1 MEKPAF
7 HLEVSR
13 QILIDGLRLL
23 KRTVARR
30 KHEEAVLSYDAES
43 LLVEIGGGGFAV
55 PATGIWE
62 GQVRVRGPLIL
73 DLASRLQTGDHLEI
87 RVDGATLSIGTLRL
101 QCTVQDAWSK
111 SVDLPLDIRRADVAA
126 HLASNSREDLVASG
140 LGALVPP
147 GELESESFAIRL
159 DAAAKLLAP
168 ERVSREELL
177 QWLKSRDDL
186 IQGDLFE

>member
-23 KRTVARR
+23 KKTVARR
-30 KHEEAVLSYDAES
+30 KDEEAILSYDAES
-43 LLVEIGGGGFAV
+43 LHVEIGGGGVAV
-55 PATGIWE
+55 PATGVWE

-73 DLASRLQTGDHLEI
+73 DLASRLQTGDPLEI

-111 SVDLPLDIRRADVAA
+111 SVDLPLDVRGADVAA
-126 HLASNSREDLVASG
+126 YLASNSRDDLVAAG

-147 GELESESFAIRL
+147 GGLESESFAARL
-159 DAAAKLLAP
+159 EAAAKLLAP